1 MHTFFIFGGIN
12 SKMSH
17 QIAYGQNENV
27 QSQQPERCK
36 RNPYATLAVIYF

>member
-12 SKMSH
+12 SKMSA

-27 QSQQPERCK
+27 QSQQPRSCK
-36 RNPYATLAVIYF
+36 RNTYAKLAVIYF